1 MLSSIIKIFF
11 GIPVFLIPFDLG
23 LSFVSALLSLV
34 GLTLILSGAA
44 GIMNT
49 VNNLRRRIS
58 TPSCSPDPS

>member
-1 MLSSIIKIFF
+1 
-11 GIPVFLIPFDLG
+11 
-23 LSFVSALLSLV
+23 V